1 MTLSAEVTFASSSRR
16 RPVPWATLL
25 LVAAFAVFF
34 VIPLV
39 YLLSLSFY
47 TFVQPGVFAPDFT
60 FDNYLRALTEPYAVN
75 ILLTSLRIA
84 AGTTIGCMLL
94 GMPLAMFVAREKGL
108 MPRAVLIVLAASLFT
123 NLVVR
128 AYGWMIVLGPKG
140 FINTLAL
147 DTDLIDRPLRLLGNE
162 AGILIAL
169 VQELLPVFVIMAA
182 SSIQAVERSQ
192 EEAAA
197 ISGANWFAIFRR
209 VILPVSA
216 PGIVTGSVLV
226 FLMAL
231 SSFVVPEFLGSGRV
245 LTLATLI
252 RQLISKVVNYPFAA
266 ALSVLLV
273 LVIFMMLGVLSFGA
287 RLVRRKS

>member
-1 MTLSAEVTFASSSRR
+1 MSASRR
-16 RPVPWATLL
+16 RSAPWATLL
-25 LVAAFAVFF
+25 LGTAFAVFF
-34 VIPLV
+34 VIPLI

-60 FDNYLRALTEPYAVN
+60 FENYLRALTEPYAVN
-75 ILLTSLRIA
+75 VLLTSLRIA
-84 AGTTIGCMLL
+84 VATTLGCVIL
-94 GMPLAMFVAREKGL
+94 GMPLAMFVARERGW
-108 MPRAVLIVLAASLFT
+108 MPRAVLIVLATSLFT

-140 FINTLAL
+140 FISTLAL
-147 DTDLIDRPLRLLGNE
+147 ESGLTERPIRLLGNE

-169 VQELLPVFVIMAA
+169 IQELLPVFVIMAA
-182 SSIQAVERSQ
+182 SAIQAVERSQ

-197 ISGANWFAIFRR
+197 VSGATWFTIFRR
-209 VILPVSA
+209 VILSVSA

-266 ALSVLLV
+266 ALSVMLV
-273 LVIFMMLGVLSFGA
+273 LVIFVMLGLLSAGA
-287 RLVRRKS
+287 RLVRRAS